1 MTNLN
6 KTKPA
11 LVTGG
16 SGDIGR
22 AICRA
27 LAEKGY
33 SVAIHY
39 MSNSS
44 SALELE
50 NELNSGGYP
59 AKAFRADLRSEE
71 EIDRMLNEIES
82 TLGNVSVLVNNAG
95 ISLIKLF
102 DETTLS
108 EWNDI
113 ININL
118 TGAFLVSKRCIKNMI
133 HEKSGSIINVSSMW
147 GQVGASCEVAYSASK
162 GGLIAMTKALAQEVG
177 LSGITV
183 NCVSPGMIDTK
194 MNSHLSEEDVNAIR
208 EEIPLGAI
216 GTPDDV
222 AKACAFLADAKFI
235 TGQVLG
241 VNGGMVL

>member
-6 KTKPA
+6 KTA

-22 AICRA
+22 AICKA
-27 LAEKGY
+27 FAEKGY

-39 MSNSS
+39 MNNE
-44 SALELE
+44 SAALALE
-50 NELNSGGYP
+50 NELNSSGYT
-59 AKAFRADLRSEE
+59 AKSFRADLRSEE
-71 EIDRMLNEIES
+71 EIDSMLSEVENS
-82 TLGNVSVLVNNAG
+82 LGNVSVLVNNAG

-102 DETTLS
+102 DETELS

-113 ININL
+113 ISVNL

-133 HEKSGSIINVSSMW
+133 HEKSGSIINVASMW

-208 EEIPLGAI
+208 EEIPTGTI